1 MHLGMWIA
9 PGAGFVCGKYKKM
22 EVNIKLRD
30 VLDALR
36 EAHRAGAV
44 DDARKLY
51 QIANRWLTKTEIEH
65 WMEEKSDEK
74 IIQTST
80 SGN

>member
-9 PGAGFVCGKYKKM
+9 PGAGFVCGGEM
-22 EVNIKLRD
+22 NIKLRD

-51 QIANRWLTKTEIEH
+51 QIANRWLTKNGDRTLDGR
-65 WMEEKSDEK
+65 KK
-74 IIQTST
+74 R
-80 SGN
+80 